1 MSPFRISQARFVNY
15 ISLTGQRSTAT
26 RYAEILA
33 TFTQLFPQIRKADEI
48 SRPLAEDFKLLRL
61 QKGVKASTVNLEIQV
76 LKSFWN
82 WMIRMGEP
90 LINPFSGHKKLPEA
104 IRPRK
109 GMRVADV
116 EKMFAVCETPE
127 ERLMLLIAFNSGVRG
142 EELALLEKCDFNGED
157 DFLELPAHKTKGK
170 RKSRI
175 IPMRKDVI
183 KAVQEWPKERIF
195 EGFADTA
202 VKMRRRWRELR
213 KRAGVDKK
221 VTLHCTRHTYATTMN
236 RAGADLPTL
245 QELLGH
251 ANLQTTGR
259 YLSAADGDA
268 IKDLVKS
275 MTFGLPQAETKI
287 VEK

>member
-1 MSPFRISQARFVNY
+1 MSPFRISQAKFVNY

-109 GMRVADV
+109 GLRQADV
-116 EKMFAVCETPE
+116 EKVFAVSENPS
-127 ERLMLLIAFNSGVRG
+127 ERLLALLAFTTGLRG
-142 EELALLEKCDFNGED
+142 EELALLEKCDFNFENCM
-157 DFLELPAHKTKGK
+157 LELPAHKTKGK
-170 RKSRI
+170 RKARI
-175 IPMRKDVI
+175 IPLRPDVLETVR
-183 KAVQEWPKERIF
+183 AWPHERIF
-195 EGFADTA
+195 EEFANSA
-202 VKMRRRWRELR
+202 IKMRSRWRKLR
-213 KRAGVDKK
+213 NRAGLTA
-221 VTLHCTRHTYATTMN
+221 TLHSTRHTFATGMV

-275 MTFGLPQAETKI
+275 MTFGLPIK
-287 VEK
+287 EKDEQRNQ